1 MKNILYIFKTIFA
14 VIALTT
20 IFTAC
25 SKDPA
30 APTDERKG
38 KGHED
43 PTKVELIFRKGHLHD
58 KLFHADPVSTINPI
72 QKFFFELDGVSKNWV
87 RKDASGKILTEN
99 DPVLM
104 IENSG
109 KTVYSLEIIYYNYKG
124 ERMNSEFTTSEMLP
138 IHQHFFEVDSYV
150 NTKNN
155 DTVTNTDDLWGYE
168 YRDTDPEDVMV
179 NVLVDPVNSTRVSS
193 LTDNPL
199 GLKGYFSPKKAY
211 VKFNLQITLFH
222 VTKGT
227 KYINDVKSKGFYPFN
242 KVGDELEARSSTDF
256 SQKIPIHIFTTLPD
270 GSEVE
275 TQRYY
280 NDLAKQYNTTVEEAK
295 RLIKEEKRNK
305 ENGSFYL

>member
-43 PTKVELIFRKGHLHD
+43 PTKVEFIFRKGHLHD
-58 KLFHADPVSTINPI
+58 KLFHADPVSTISPI
-72 QKFFFELDGVSKNWV
+72 QKFFFELDEASKNWV

-155 DTVTNTDDLWGYE
+155 ETVTNTDDLWDYE
-168 YRDTDPEDVMV
+168 YRDTDPEDVMI

-199 GLKGYFSPKKAY
+199 GLKGYFSPKKD
-211 VKFNLQITLFH
+211 
-222 VTKGT
+222 
-227 KYINDVKSKGFYPFN
+227 INDVKSKGFYPFN
-242 KVGDELEARSSTDF
+242 KIGDELEARSSTDF

-270 GSEVE
+270 GSEAE
-275 TQRYY
+275 TQRYH

>member
-1 MKNILYIFKTIFA
+1 MKKITYTFKAIFVF
-14 VIALTT
+14 IALTI

-25 SKDPA
+25 SKEPI

-43 PTKVELIFRKGHLHD
+43 PAKVEFIIRKGHLHD
-58 KLFHADPVSTINPI
+58 KMFHADPISAINPV
-72 QKFFFELDGVSKNWV
+72 QKFFFELDNVSKNWV
-87 RKDASGKILTEN
+87 RKNESGKILTES

-109 KTVYSLEIIYYNYKG
+109 KTVYALEIIYYNHKG

-138 IHQHFFEVDSYV
+138 IHQHFFEVNSYI

-155 DTVTNTDDLWGYE
+155 ETVTQTDDLWSYE
-168 YRDTDPEDVMV
+168 YRDTDPEDIMI
-179 NVLVDPVNSTRVSS
+179 NQFIDPTNSPRRSA

-227 KYINDVKSKGFYPFN
+227 KYINDIKSKGFYPFN

-256 SQKIPIHIFTTLPD
+256 SQKVPIYIFTTLPD
-270 GSEVE
+270 GSEAE
-275 TQRYY
+275 TMRYY
-280 NDLAKQYNTTVEEAK
+280 SDIARQYNITEEEAK
-295 RLIKEEKRNK
+295 RLIKEEKRNQ
-305 ENGSFYL
+305 ENESFWM